1 MLERLGLSLDVGTL
15 VVFFVGTLV
24 LRSLLTL
31 VAMRHVGYAVAEFS
45 TGLQA
50 RLIQNLFRARWD
62 YLIQHRSGRVASA
75 HGWPGGS
82 GRQSL
87 SARRDVLC

>member
-1 MLERLGLSLDVGTL
+1 M
-15 VVFFVGTLV
+15 FFVCTLIV
-24 LRSLLTL
+24 RSLLTL

-62 YLIQHRSGRVASA
+62 YLVQHRSGRASA
-75 HGWPGGS
+75 AP
-82 GRQSL
+82 RVVTL
-87 SARRDVLC
+87 DRLDSARTLRL